1 MICRGRCPL
10 PAATTGF
17 SSMRV
22 RARHYRTG
30 ELIDIVTTG
39 ETISAIEPAGSAPA
53 ELTAAYVAPGLCEI
67 QINGCLGYAFG
78 SPTPTHEQ
86 IRRIVDVCRRHGI
99 TEMLPTLI
107 TGSSIDLINGF
118 RILNRVCES
127 DPSVASAT
135 LGFHLEGPYLSPFDG
150 PRGAHP
156 AAHVRNPDWDEFRRF
171 QDAAGGRIRLVTLA
185 PERPGAIGMIE
196 KLVESGVVAAI
207 GHTAASP
214 REIRTAIV
222 AGAKLSTHLGNG
234 CHAMLPRHDNCLWEQ
249 LAADELW
256 ASIIV
261 DGHHLPPAVVK
272 SIVRSK
278 TLSRLILTC
287 DASPLAGLP
296 PGRYR
301 YWDHDLDILPE
312 GRIVVAGTPY
322 LAGSGVFTD
331 TSVRSVIDFAG
342 VPLADAIDLATIQ
355 PRRLLGLEPRSLEAG
370 QPADFV
376 LFENTSENPFEIVAT
391 VAAGKSYRP
400 NPD

>member
-1 MICRGRCPL
+1 
-10 PAATTGF
+10 
-17 SSMRV
+17 MRA

-30 ELIDIVTTG
+30 DLIDIVTTG
-39 ETISAIEPAGSAPA
+39 GAITAVEPAGSATA
-53 ELTAAYVAPGLCEI
+53 ELTAGYVAPGLCEI
-67 QINGCLGYAFG
+67 QINGCLGYSFG

-86 IRRIVDVCRRHGI
+86 IRRIVDVCRRHAV
-99 TEMLPTLI
+99 TELFPTLI
-107 TGSSIDLINGF
+107 TASPIDLLNGF
-118 RILNRVCES
+118 RVLNRVCES
-127 DPSVASAT
+127 DPDIASAT
-135 LGFHLEGPYLSPFDG
+135 LGFHLEGPYLSPLDG

-185 PERPGAIGMIE
+185 PERPGAISLIE
-196 KLVESGVVAAI
+196 KLVETGVVAAI

-214 REIRTAIV
+214 REIRAAIL

-234 CHAMLPRHDNCLWEQ
+234 CHAMLPRHDSYIWEQ
-249 LAADELW
+249 LAADDLW

-261 DGHHLPPAVVK
+261 DGQHLPASVVQ
-272 SIVRSK
+272 SVVRCK

-301 YWDHDLDILPE
+301 YWDHDLDILAE

-331 TSVRSVIDFAG
+331 TCVRSIIDFAG
-342 VPLADAIDLATIQ
+342 ISLPDAIDLATAQ
-355 PRRLLGLEPRSLEAG
+355 PRRLFGLEPHSLEAG
-370 QPADFV
+370 QPANFV
-376 LFENTSENPFEIVAT
+376 LFEHTADNPFEIVAT
-391 VAAGKSYRP
+391 LAGGKVFRP
-400 NPD
+400 NPE